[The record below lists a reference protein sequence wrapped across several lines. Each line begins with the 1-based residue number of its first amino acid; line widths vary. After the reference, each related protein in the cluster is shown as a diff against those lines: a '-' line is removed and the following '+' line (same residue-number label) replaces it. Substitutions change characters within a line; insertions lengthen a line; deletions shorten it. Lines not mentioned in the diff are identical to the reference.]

1 MTTKALIK
9 RSAVTPAPA
18 NGSLSYGELAFSS
31 NSNKLFFG
39 DTSGNPVEI
48 GGDGWIAEK
57 GYVTL
62 AATLDQFAAPAA
74 AVSFNGQKLT
84 NLADP
89 TANTDAV
96 NKQFVAA
103 NYLPLT
109 GGTLSSDLVINGS
122 LHVVGVTTSVDS
134 TTVNIGTNILILNE
148 NEVGVPTQNAGF
160 QVNRGSASS
169 VSLLWMETVDY
180 WSFGNQQVAGI
191 ASPTANDQAVN
202 LGYANG
208 AYIGQNIFTALGDL
222 VYGGAAN
229 TPAKLSGNT
238 TAVKQFLTQI
248 GDGTNSAAPVWG
260 SLVSADLPVVPVTKG
275 GTGITSF
282 TTGDILFGGVT
293 ANTLSALP
301 IGTGNQVLIVDSA
314 TGVPTWSDP
323 SSALPAYI
331 DAGTF

>member
-1 MTTKALIK
+1 MTTKILIK

-103 NYLPLT
+103 NYLAITDAITSISPTSEPADSVVT
-109 GGTLSSDLVINGS
+109 GNALVFWYDSNSDSIHAKFLLNDQIKKCDLGATVIN
-122 LHVVGVTTSVDS
+122 LTS
-134 TTVNIGTNILILNE
+134 
-148 NEVGVPTQNAGF
+148 
-160 QVNRGSASS
+160 
-169 VSLLWMETVDY
+169 
-180 WSFGNQQVAGI
+180 
-191 ASPTANDQAVN
+191 
-202 LGYANG
+202 
-208 AYIGQNIFTALGDL
+208 
-222 VYGGAAN
+222 
-229 TPAKLSGNT
+229 
-238 TAVKQFLTQI
+238 
-248 GDGTNSAAPVWG
+248 
-260 SLVSADLPVVPVTKG
+260 
-275 GTGITSF
+275 
-282 TTGDILFGGVT
+282 
-293 ANTLSALP
+293 
-301 IGTGNQVLIVDSA
+301 
-314 TGVPTWSDP
+314 
-323 SSALPAYI
+323 I
-331 DAGTF
+331 DNGTF